1 MVVKSPEPGLWL
13 INETDECQTV
23 QASELAGFNTGSYA
37 EKPLRVARQMEQGL
51 PWVVANDYSLL
62 VLVRDSTKSLH
73 CFADLSCVV
82 ATQQGVTELS
92 LTDHDV
98 VAATAQDFAACSV
111 LGPGGSMCLC
121 MSLSLGGWIN
131 FAVPVFNLTSGK
143 GQRF

>member
-1 MVVKSPEPGLWL
+1 M
-13 INETDECQTV
+13 
-23 QASELAGFNTGSYA
+23 
-37 EKPLRVARQMEQGL
+37 RVARQMEQGL

-98 VAATAQDFAACSV
+98 VAATAQDFAAC
-111 LGPGGSMCLC
+111 
-121 MSLSLGGWIN
+121 
-131 FAVPVFNLTSGK
+131 
-143 GQRF
+143 